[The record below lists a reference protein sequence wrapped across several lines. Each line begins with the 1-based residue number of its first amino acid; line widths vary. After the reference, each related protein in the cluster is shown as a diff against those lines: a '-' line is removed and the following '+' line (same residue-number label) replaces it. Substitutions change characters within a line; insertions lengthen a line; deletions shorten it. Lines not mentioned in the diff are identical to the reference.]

1 MKPKKSPVIVRVC
14 LCATSDLFEDNKV
27 ILKVVSLV
35 DLVLV
40 SVTDT
45 HSMFGAVTTVQ
56 VEAFF

>member
-1 MKPKKSPVIVRVC
+1 MC

-40 SVTDT
+40 SVTDA
-45 HSMFGAVTTVQ
+45 HSELAVAHCCSSRGVFH
-56 VEAFF
+56 VNCRVDKY